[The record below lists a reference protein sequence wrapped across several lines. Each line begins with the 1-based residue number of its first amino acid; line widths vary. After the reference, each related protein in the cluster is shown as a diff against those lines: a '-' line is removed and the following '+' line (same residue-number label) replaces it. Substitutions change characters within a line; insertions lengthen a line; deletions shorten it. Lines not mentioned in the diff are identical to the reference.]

1 MDVIVIFNGL
11 GNQMSQ
17 YAFYLEKKLRN
28 RQTTYFVLNPRSTY
42 ELERLFGISYRSNLM
57 CRMIYKL
64 LDKAY
69 FSNHIRLKKILRTAL
84 NAVGIRLIVEPI
96 TRNYSL
102 SNFTHHPGLTFYR
115 GGWHSELN
123 FTSVVTELRR
133 KFIFPPSDDEEFK
146 RISALIIRTQSISLH
161 IRRGDYLDY
170 SEYQGVCT
178 EEYYERAI
186 EYIRSHVE
194 NPVFFVFSDDKEY
207 AINKFSGDD
216 SFRIVDFNTGE
227 NSWRDMQLMSLC
239 RHHILANS
247 TFSWWGAWLDSAPEK
262 IVLHPIYHM
271 RDVPTRDFYPHNWIG
286 ISGK

>member
-42 ELERLFGISYRSNLM
+42 ELERLFGIPYRSNLM

-69 FSNHIRLKKILRTAL
+69 FSNHLRLKKILRTAL

-115 GGWHSELN
+115 GGWHS
-123 FTSVVTELRR
+123 T
-133 KFIFPPSDDEEFK
+133 PPSTPLLK
-146 RISALIIRTQSISLH
+146 KPKKPPTKPWAHSPKACPQAWATSSAKLAPQSKYRS
-161 IRRGDYLDY
+161 
-170 SEYQGVCT
+170 SET
-178 EEYYERAI
+178 PK
-186 EYIRSHVE
+186 S
-194 NPVFFVFSDDKEY
+194 
-207 AINKFSGDD
+207 
-216 SFRIVDFNTGE
+216 SFQT
-227 NSWRDMQLMSLC
+227 
-239 RHHILANS
+239 
-247 TFSWWGAWLDSAPEK
+247 TFGLS
-262 IVLHPIYHM
+262 V
-271 RDVPTRDFYPHNWIG
+271 
-286 ISGK
+286 